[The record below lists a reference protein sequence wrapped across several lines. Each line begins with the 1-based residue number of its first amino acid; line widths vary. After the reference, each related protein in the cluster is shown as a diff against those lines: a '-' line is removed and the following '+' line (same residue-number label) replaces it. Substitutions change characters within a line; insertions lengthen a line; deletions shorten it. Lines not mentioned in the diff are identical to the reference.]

1 MRFIFSVARIAGL
14 MLVALLCATSV
25 QAEAPTPISGEQIIR
40 QLSAF
45 LADRKITSTPALDRN
60 RQFRA
65 CGEPLAFTPLFG
77 SFKTVEVRCPD
88 VDGWKIAVRT
98 QIETS
103 PVAHKKNRTQI
114 ETSPV
119 AHKKNRTQISAKPS
133 LPVQNVVVMRKSVSK
148 GTIITSEDVK
158 IDQMKPGTAGDY
170 FASVKDVVGRVA
182 KRRLNIGKA
191 VMSSQLEHDWLV
203 RKGQS
208 VKLFA
213 EIGAVSVQ
221 SAGIALEDAQWG
233 QMARFLNVSSNK
245 EVFGRVKSEKKIIIR
260 ANIN

>member
-14 MLVALLCATSV
+14 MLAALLCATSV

-40 QLSAF
+40 QLTAF

-65 CGEPLAFTPLFG
+65 CGQPLAFTPLFG

-103 PVAHKKNRTQI
+103 LVAHKINRPQVTAKQI
-114 ETSPV
+114 
-119 AHKKNRTQISAKPS
+119 NRPQVTAKPS

-170 FASVKDVVGRVA
+170 FASVKDVVGRIA

>member
-14 MLVALLCATSV
+14 MLAALLCATSV

-65 CGEPLAFTPLFG
+65 CGQPLAFTPLFG

-103 PVAHKKNRTQI
+103 LVAHKLNRPQVT
-114 ETSPV
+114 
-119 AHKKNRTQISAKPS
+119 AKPS

-170 FASVKDVVGRVA
+170 FTSVKDVVGRIA